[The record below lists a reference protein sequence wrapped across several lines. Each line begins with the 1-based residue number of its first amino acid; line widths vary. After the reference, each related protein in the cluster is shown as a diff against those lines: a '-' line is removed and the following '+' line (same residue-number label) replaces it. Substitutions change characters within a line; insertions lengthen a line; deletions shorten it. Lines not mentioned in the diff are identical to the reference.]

1 MIPRKERIWNMMRK
15 KWMKRGAVL
24 AACFCLLFGTTTT
37 AFAYSDEEASTE
49 TTGVV
54 IEETIQQEPEVV
66 EDETVEDTSS
76 GSLTPDGNLTLV
88 DDLTE
93 DSEENMQFMTV
104 STKDGHYFYIIID
117 RSGSQENVYFLNQVD
132 EVDLMALMD
141 DEEKAQFEDTETEDT
156 ETEDTEVVTPTVSE
170 TVDTENTDDT
180 AAAEEVVEVSAKQS
194 GNNGLAVLAVLGVI
208 GAGVAGGYYVM
219 KIKPQKNKSSV
230 DEDLEFYDDEEYE
243 NEDESEPDFASEED
257 ED

>member
-1 MIPRKERIWNMMRK
+1 MMRK

-24 AACFCLLFGTTTT
+24 AACFCLLFGSTTT
-37 AFAYSDEEASTE
+37 AFAYSDENAASE

-54 IEETIQQEPEVV
+54 VEETIQQEPEVV
-66 EDETVEDTSS
+66 EEETVEETSS

-93 DSEENMQFMTV
+93 DSEESMQFMTV
-104 STKDGHYFYIIID
+104 TTKDGHYFYIIID

-141 DEEKAQFEDTETEDT
+141 DEEKAQFEDTETE
-156 ETEDTEVVTPTVSE
+156 ETEVVTPTVTEPEDTESSDETE
-170 TVDTENTDDT
+170 TV
-180 AAAEEVVEVSAKQS
+180 EEPVKQS
-194 GNNGLAVLAVLGVI
+194 GNNGLAILAVLGVI
-208 GAGVAGGYYVM
+208 GAGVAGGYYVL
-219 KIKPQKNKSSV
+219 KIKPQKNKSNV

-243 NEDESEPDFASEED
+243 NEDVSEPDFASEED

>member
-1 MIPRKERIWNMMRK
+1 
-15 KWMKRGAVL
+15 VL
-24 AACFCLLFGTTTT
+24 CWQLVSACFLEALQQH
-37 AFAYSDEEASTE
+37 FAYSDENAASE

-54 IEETIQQEPEVV
+54 VEETIQQEPEVI
-66 EDETVEDTSS
+66 EEETVEETSS

-93 DSEENMQFMTV
+93 DSEESMQFMTV
-104 STKDGHYFYIIID
+104 TTKDGHYFYIIID

-141 DEEKAQFEDTETEDT
+141 DEEKAQFEDTETE
-156 ETEDTEVVTPTVSE
+156 ETEVVTPTVTE
-170 TVDTENTDDT
+170 PEDTESADETENV
-180 AAAEEVVEVSAKQS
+180 EEPVKQS
-194 GNNGLAVLAVLGVI
+194 GNNGLAILAVLGVI
-208 GAGVAGGYYVM
+208 GAGVAGGYYVL
-219 KIKPQKNKSSV
+219 KIKPQKNKSNV

-243 NEDESEPDFASEED
+243 NEDVSEPDFASEED